1 MDKSRNNTNKKAIAY
16 VLGTKAMF
24 IKTKYIIKYFVDANV
39 ELIVLD
45 TGQHKEITSKEIKNL
60 ENNFQIFDITKS
72 DANVSSIFGMI
83 IWFFNFTFSNKKNKK
98 LENLDYCL
106 LHGDTVSTL
115 MGLIYAKK
123 NKLKTIH
130 VEAGYR
136 SKNYFRPFPEELIRS
151 LVTHFS
157 DVLVVDGDDQYANV
171 KKYENIKKIIKISR
185 NTIFD
190 AVTNEVRKIKR
201 NELNQLTI
209 TIHRTENIYNKKSF
223 DSLILLINKILE
235 KNTFDTVKWFCHDVT
250 VSALEKRNMKKF
262 LENSGVILSPLLP
275 YKDFIKEVYNS
286 KAVITDGGSIA
297 EECSILNIKTL
308 VWRDVIEH
316 QGITGDNLF
325 LSNYNIKNSIN
336 FLSTDTKNKK
346 VIHKSSTPSQ
356 ELVDRLLEII

>member
-1 MDKSRNNTNKKAIAY
+1 MDKSKNNTNKKAIAY

-24 IKTKYIIKYFVDANV
+24 IKTKYIIKNLEEANID
-39 ELIVLD
+39 LIVLD

-60 ENNFQIFDITKS
+60 ENDYQIIDITKS
-72 DANVSSIFGMI
+72 DANVSSIFKMI
-83 IWFFNFTFSNKKNKK
+83 MWFFSFTFSGKKNKK

-136 SKNYFRPFPEELIRS
+136 SKNYLRPFPEELIRGI
-151 LVTHFS
+151 VTHFS
-157 DVLVVDGDDQYANV
+157 DVLVVDGNEQYANV
-171 KKYENIKKIIKISR
+171 KKYENNKKIIKISR

-190 AVTNEVRKIKR
+190 AVSNEVRNISK

-235 KNTFDTVKWFCHDVT
+235 KNTFDNVKWFCHDVT
-250 VSALEKRNMKKF
+250 ISALEKRNIKEP
-262 LENSGVILSPLLP
+262 LENSGVLLSPLLP
-275 YKDFIKEVYNS
+275 YQDFINEIYNS

-336 FLSTDTKNKK
+336 FLTTDTKNKK
-346 VIHKSSTPSQ
+346 VVQKYSTPSQ
-356 ELVDRLLEII
+356 ELVDKLLEII